1 MTPSIFISAGE
12 ASGEL
17 YGALLA
23 RSLSHGFAPKG
34 ETAELW
40 GMGGPRMAAA
50 GVEIVVRSE
59 DMAVMGFTEIVRHLP
74 RIYREFRKLERA
86 IRQRRPT
93 VAVLIDF
100 PEIHFRLAQVIHR
113 LGIPVIYFVSP
124 QLWAWKPKRI
134 KQVQRYVKRML
145 VIFPFE
151 EKYYRE
157 RGVEAEFVGHPLA
170 DLPPPTIAREQFAAE
185 NGLDPART
193 WIGLLP
199 GSRLKEIE
207 ANLPEM
213 LAAARGLKDVPPGL
227 KPQFYSGADGTA
239 EAVPFQSAGTDEVFQ
254 RPEQTELRGLKP
266 LALGA
271 ADSARVNS
279 CPDTKQSS
287 EVASGELKPQFYS
300 GADGTAEAV
309 PFQSEGTD
317 EVFQRPE
324 QTELRGLK
332 PLAHGAAVSA
342 RVNSRPDTK
351 QSSEVAGGD
360 LPRNY
365 EFLIPLAPTLD
376 AAQRKVVLR
385 MVEILGGGLGVRLV
399 DDARAALFH
408 ARASVVASGTA
419 TVEAA
424 LIGNPF
430 VVVYRVSRLTYAI
443 ARRLVKVPHVAM
455 ANLIAGKRVVP
466 ELIQNDFTAANIVQ
480 HLMPLLPDGPVR
492 ESMMKELGAVRE
504 ALHVHPA
511 AGRGN
516 DPGAIE
522 TVAAIVARE
531 IKSAY
536 PSALHSGGAVENSP
550 G

>member
-23 RSLSHGFAPKG
+23 SALSHGSAPRGKTT
-34 ETAELW
+34 EW

-74 RIYREFRKLERA
+74 RIYREFRKLECA

-100 PEIHFRLAQVIHR
+100 PEIHFRLAQVLHR

-170 DLPPPTIAREQFAAE
+170 DLPPPAITREQFAAE

-193 WIGLLP
+193 WIGILP

-227 KPQFYSGADGTA
+227 KS
-239 EAVPFQSAGTDEVFQ
+239 QSYG
-254 RPEQTELRGLKP
+254 
-266 LALGA
+266 
-271 ADSARVNS
+271 
-279 CPDTKQSS
+279 
-287 EVASGELKPQFYS
+287 GE
-300 GADGTAEAV
+300 DGTAEAV

-342 RVNSRPDTK
+342 RLNSRPDTK
-351 QSSEVAGGD
+351 QSSGVAGGEPPTNAGGEPPRD
-360 LPRNY
+360 AGGEPRRNY

-376 AAQRKVVLR
+376 AAQRRVVLHT
-385 MVEILGGGLGVRLV
+385 VEKLGGGLSVRLV
-399 DDARAALFH
+399 EDARAALFH

-466 ELIQNDFTAANIVQ
+466 ELIQQDFTAANIVQ
-480 HLMPLLPDGPVR
+480 HLSQLLPDGPAR
-492 ESMMKELGAVRE
+492 ESMMKELGAIRE
-504 ALHVHPA
+504 ALHVHQT
-511 AGRGN
+511 AGRAEH
-516 DPGAIE
+516 PGAIE
-522 TVAAIVARE
+522 TVAAIVAGE
-531 IKSAY
+531 
-536 PSALHSGGAVENSP
+536 VEAASP
-550 G
+550 AAQETAQP